1 MSPTGFPSYPT
12 PLRCFPDGKPVHA
25 SDIKRVGGFFLV
37 GSNDAVGGGSLLTE
51 SKHDCGWLCDTARS
65 PVRLITSVSASQAMR
80 LCTTWLVLLLL
91 TSLLPT
97 PLVAGDGLLP
107 EVWLEAEFTD
117 PHQATLE
124 LQVTTGGGLTGD
136 PVPGTGAQL
145 ARPDFGVAELNRVAR
160 ALTNDSGAFSAEL
173 LAGQLLFGHLRWQEL
188 AGSGDYQNSVD
199 VREVVLYP
207 NGFHIVLVLQ
217 LDSELP
223 LELRPLYCLYDNHF
237 LAGEMPAIS
246 GYELTLTTQGSSSFR
261 SSGLHFNH
269 LRWVRLAPDSTA
281 LETGVT
287 FSSGELYLDPTE
299 LLGVGSR
306 YDAQSDIIIIAEPAP
321 QSSPLLMLILYA
333 LLCGSSWLLLRR
345 NRECRLRFGIYRWL
359 AVGMLFPLAFLP
371 LSGPLFILAT
381 LFNAGWDAVLIVQAR
396 PYSRQHSSRAGA
408 LVPIDESR
416 VEDGANR
423 QLTGPVMPHERELL
437 DELLD
442 SAAPD
447 ALDTLDPA
455 MAPLLGE
462 QTDEVV
468 LPDSEL
474 QKFPTASC
482 PQCDAAVEE
491 RWRACPSCGG
501 ALGEE
506 ATVDAPASTT
516 SLDDEILEA
525 RPVSMDVLLS
535 SLKEDESADDS
546 NSEETRESSD
556 GMDDLRK
563 KLESLNDD

>member
-1 MSPTGFPSYPT
+1 M
-12 PLRCFPDGKPVHA
+12 
-25 SDIKRVGGFFLV
+25 
-37 GSNDAVGGGSLLTE
+37 
-51 SKHDCGWLCDTARS
+51 
-65 PVRLITSVSASQAMR
+65 SASQAMR
-80 LCTTWLVLLLL
+80 LRTTWLALLLL
-91 TSLLPT
+91 GSLLST
-97 PLVAGDGLLP
+97 PPATADGLLP
-107 EVWLEAEFTD
+107 EVWLEAEFTA

-124 LQVTTGGGLTGD
+124 LQVTTGGGLTGE
-136 PVPGTGAQL
+136 PVTGTGAQL
-145 ARPDFGVAELNRVAR
+145 ARPDFGVSELNRVAR

-188 AGSGDYQNSVD
+188 SGSGDYQNSAD
-199 VREVVLYP
+199 VREVALYP
-207 NGFHIVLVLQ
+207 NGFRIILVLQ
-217 LDSELP
+217 LDPDIP

-246 GYELTLTTQGSSSFR
+246 GYELTLTTQGSTSLR

-269 LRWVRLAPDSTA
+269 LRWVRLAPGSTA

-306 YDAQSDIIIIAEPAP
+306 YDAQSDIIILDEPAP
-321 QSSPLLMLILYA
+321 QSNPLLMLMLYA

-345 NRECRLRFGIYRWL
+345 NREYRLRFGIYRWL
-359 AVGMLFPLAFLP
+359 VVGALFPLAFLP
-371 LSGPLFILAT
+371 LSGPLFMLAA
-381 LFNAGWDAVLIVQAR
+381 LFNAAWDAVLIVQAR
-396 PYSRQHSSRAGA
+396 PYSRQHSSRASA
-408 LVPIDESR
+408 MVPIDESR
-416 VEDGANR
+416 VDDGANR

-462 QTDEVV
+462 LADEVV

-482 PQCDAAVEE
+482 PNCDAAVEE
-491 RWRACPSCGG
+491 GWRACPSCGG
-501 ALGEE
+501 ALGEK
-506 ATVDAPASTT
+506 ATVDAPSSTT
-516 SLDDEILEA
+516 SLDGEVLEA
-525 RPVSMDVLLS
+525 RPVSMDELLS
-535 SLKEDESADDS
+535 GLKDDESADDS
-546 NSEETRESSD
+546 NSEGARESSD